1 MIDLDIILKQ
11 KAIIERQFSNVI
23 IWQTNYI
30 GVTASGDIY
39 SDLLTIKDNMQSISL
54 VICLYKYQYDVKTM
68 SDNSFFI
75 MFVNANKVNNNFYEQ
90 NGWKIEFDKPL
101 TNGNRTNNFRKCTFF
116 GPDGLTQSELVN
128 VAKSE
133 VVFPKLWKYFI
144 RAQKCTTQLELD
156 LLLENFHKDILIEE
170 LSMLLNK

>member
-1 MIDLDIILKQ
+1 MIDLDIILEQ
-11 KAIIERQFSNVI
+11 KTINERQFPNVI
-23 IWQTNYI
+23 IWQTDII
-30 GVTASGDIY
+30 GVTADGDIY
-39 SDLLTIKDNMQSISL
+39 SDLQTIKDNMQYVTL
-54 VICLYKYQYDVKTM
+54 VICLYKYQYEVITM

-75 MFVNANKVNNNFYEQ
+75 LFVNANEVTNNFYEQ

-116 GPDGLTQSELVN
+116 GPDGLTQSEFVN

-133 VVFPKLWKYFI
+133 VVIPKLWKYFI

-156 LLLENFHKDILIEE
+156 LLLENYRKDILIEE